1 MAQPYGQRSCTRF
14 SNISSTGKIIS
25 MSCIHSFIIK
35 TNRSRDHFRIFLPI
49 YLVFQV
55 SDSTYDEE
63 ACSTVPQVSYEF
75 PNGYRNDFGLERF
88 KISESLFDPSKIRVP
103 QAQTMLSAAHV
114 VTTSVG

>member
-1 MAQPYGQRSCTRF
+1 MYDYLLLQYF
-14 SNISSTGKIIS
+14 K
-25 MSCIHSFIIK
+25 
-35 TNRSRDHFRIFLPI
+35 FLFCS
-49 YLVFQV
+49 LGFQV

-114 VTTSVG
+114 VTTSVGKISSS

>member
-1 MAQPYGQRSCTRF
+1 MQLDIPTWY
-14 SNISSTGKIIS
+14 
-25 MSCIHSFIIK
+25 
-35 TNRSRDHFRIFLPI
+35 IFNW
-49 YLVFQV
+49 QV

-114 VTTSVG
+114 VTTSVGKFIRKTGYWNLGSI

>member
-1 MAQPYGQRSCTRF
+1 M
-14 SNISSTGKIIS
+14 
-25 MSCIHSFIIK
+25 
-35 TNRSRDHFRIFLPI
+35 
-49 YLVFQV
+49 QV

-63 ACSTVPQVSYEF
+63 ACSTVPHVSYEF

-114 VTTSVG
+114 VTTSVGKLVKYSEGPIMVKWYISCKKG